1 MKIKRM
7 LATTMAATMMLSVTA
22 QAAEAIEWNN
32 DNGQSVVVGESTVV
46 QPVLEVA
53 LPGDL
58 AFTLDPLYIEGDKQV
73 VGGDYNVINYGNVEV
88 KVTVNPS
95 VITNEV
101 LSIVGTTPALATGN
115 DKKYKDLTPAQSGK
129 KAVYLTAIPADKP
142 TTIAD
147 ANEDGVYEFAYTAA
161 TGDVGRA
168 ASAGTGEEFT
178 IGAATAGA
186 DTGLQVILNA
196 AAADTKGTVSF
207 AFDLEKYTEADDGIL
222 NSANVKS
229 ISSFTIGGAVDP
241 TVTFEDG
248 DVNIQAVYTMEVLTA
263 DEKTAID
270 DKGTSTGGV
279 SDKKHQMMVQ

>member
-32 DNGQSVVVGESTVV
+32 DNGESVVVGESTVV

-73 VGGDYNVINYGNVEV
+73 VGGDYNVINYGNVDV

-95 VITNEV
+95 VIENEV
-101 LSIVGTTPALATGN
+101 LSVVDSTPALTT
-115 DKKYKDLTPAQSGK
+115 DTKKYADLASVSDK
-129 KAVYLTAIPADKP
+129 KAVYLTAIPADKA
-142 TTIAD
+142 TDILD
-147 ANEDGVYEFAYTAA
+147 ANEDGVYEFAYTAN

-168 ASAGTGEEFT
+168 ASAGTGEEFK

-186 DTGLQVILNA
+186 ATGFQVILA
-196 AAADTKGTVSF
+196 AEAADTKGTVDF
-207 AFDLEKYTEADDGIL
+207 AFDLKKYTEAENGIL
-222 NSANVKS
+222 DSANVAS

-241 TVTFEDG
+241 TVTYEDG

-263 DEKTAID
+263 DEKKTIE
-270 DKGTSTGGV
+270 DKGNASGGV
-279 SDKKHQMMVQ
+279 SDNKHQMIVK

>member
-32 DNGQSVVVGESTVV
+32 DNGESVVVGESTVV

-101 LSIVGTTPALATGN
+101 LSIVGTTPALATDN
-115 DKKYKDLTPAQSGK
+115 DKKYKDLTPAESGK
-129 KAVYLTAIPADKP
+129 KAVYLTAIPADKA
-142 TTIAD
+142 TDIVD
-147 ANEDGVYEFAYTAA
+147 ANEDGVYEFAYTAN

-168 ASAGTGEEFT
+168 ASAGTGEEFK
-178 IGAATAGA
+178 IGAATAGT

-196 AAADTKGTVSF
+196 AAADAKGSANF
-207 AFDLEKYTEADDGIL
+207 AFDLKAFNSEKEIL
-222 NSANVKS
+222 GSDNAAS

-241 TVTFEDG
+241 TVTYEDG

-263 DEKTAID
+263 DEKKTIE
-270 DKGTSTGGV
+270 DKGNASGGV
-279 SDKKHQMMVQ
+279 SDNKHQMIVK